1 MECELFLPSKL
12 FLEGYTDL
20 QGSMFQMMLLKDGGG
35 RLSSNKFSFAEPLTF
50 LIQFL
55 L

>member
-12 FLEGYTDL
+12 FLAGYTDL